1 MDKYIGKKLDGRYEI
16 QELIGTGGMANVYK
30 AVDRIDGSVKAV
42 KILREEFLDNEE
54 LVRRFKNES
63 KAIGLLSH
71 PNIVKVFDVNFSDS
85 VQYIVMEYLD
95 GITLKQ
101 YIDHQKKLTWKD
113 TVHFTTQILRA
124 LQHAHD
130 RGIVHRDIK
139 PQNIMM
145 LSNGDIKVTDF
156 GIARFSR
163 SETRTITD
171 KAIGSVHYISPE
183 QAKGDITD
191 AKADIYSVGVMMYEM
206 LTGKLPFIS
215 NSAVSVAIKQISDT
229 PKSLREIDENI
240 PEGLEEITLKAMA
253 KDPAKRYQSA
263 AQMLRDIEDF
273 KKNPSIVFE
282 YKYLGTD
289 SPTLYIDNT
298 KAASGVVKSAPKKAS
313 PALSAKETAARK
325 RHRENL
331 PMMILLGITGA
342 CVVGAAILL
351 FMVFSLSGL
360 GQQYADVELPD
371 FTGKNITDVESN
383 ASYNN
388 FRFKVVEDFNAEYDL
403 GVVYSQSPIPPKQI
417 KENGEIT
424 LFVSKG
430 PEKITIPPT
439 VDMEYGAAV
448 KLLQNMGL
456 KVGQVSAQ
464 DENFQGGRIVKT
476 DPVSGT
482 EVLTGSMI
490 TLYVNMPAA
499 SSTAWVPD
507 LKGMTFNQAKSALT
521 EAGLRV
527 GEVTEKED
535 IIEKGR
541 VLEQSVEAGRSVDKN
556 TPINLVLSLGLVP
569 KEVTIKVELPYGLY
583 IGGNKVYSY
592 SVVAR
597 CDGADVGSTSV
608 FQKYEKKPSWP
619 LTFTENGEKTYL
631 VYIRDNNNGEH
642 LHSTYV
648 VNFETGD
655 VKITRESNALFNYT
669 EPEARP
675 PIDKVTLDRNEL
687 SLTQGSTATLKAT
700 VTPTEAADKTV
711 TWTSSDAAVATVDEN
726 GVITALAEGTTVI
739 RATAGGVYSEC
750 TVTVT
755 ASQETPVEPVGD

>member
-16 QELIGTGGMANVYK
+16 QELIGSGGMANVYK

-85 VQYIVMEYLD
+85 IQYIVMEYLD

-101 YIDHQKKLTWKD
+101 YIEHQKKLTWKD

-206 LTGKLPFIS
+206 LTGTLPFVS

-240 PEGLEEITLKAMA
+240 PEGLEEITLKAMT

-282 YKYLGTD
+282 YKYLGNEAPTMYVD
-289 SPTLYIDNT
+289 ST
-298 KAASGVVKSAPKKAS
+298 KPASGAAKPTAKK
-313 PALSAKETAARK
+313 TAAAVSQKGAPTK
-325 RHRENL
+325 RRNENL
-331 PMMILLGITGA
+331 PIMILLGITGA

-360 GQQYADVELPD
+360 GTQYEDVPLPD
-371 FTGKNITDVESN
+371 FTGQNITEVEGN
-383 ASYNN
+383 AEYTN
-388 FRFKVVEDFNAEYDL
+388 FRFKVVEDFNASYDL
-403 GVVYSQSPIPPKQI
+403 GVIYSQSPIPPKQI

-424 LFVSKG
+424 LYVSKG
-430 PEKITIPPT
+430 PEKITIPNT
-439 VDMEYGAAV
+439 IDMEYGAAV
-448 KLLQNMGL
+448 KMLQNMGL
-456 KVGQVSAQ
+456 KVGQESIA
-464 DENFQGGRIVKT
+464 DENYQGGRIVKT

-482 EVLTGSMI
+482 EVMTGSLI
-490 TLYVNMPAA
+490 TLFVNQPAA
-499 SSTAWVPD
+499 SSTAWMPD
-507 LKGMTFNQAKSALT
+507 LVGMTFNQAKSALT

-535 IIEKGR
+535 PVEKGR
-541 VLEQSVEAGRSVDKN
+541 VLEQGIPAGRSVEKN
-556 TPINLVLSLGLVP
+556 TPVTLVLSLGIVP
-569 KEVTIKVELPYGLY
+569 KRVEFTAELPY
-583 IGGNKVYSY
+583 KVNGATPYSA
-592 SVVAR
+592 VVK
-597 CDGADVGSTSV
+597 CDGKDVGSTTIVTSYDSLPTWNIA
-608 FQKYEKKPSWP
+608 FI
-619 LTFTENGEKTYL
+619 ENGEKTYM
-631 VYIRDNNNGEH
+631 VYVKDSNNAEY

-655 VKITRESNALFNYT
+655 VKITKETNTVFNYT
-669 EPEARP
+669 DKPARP
-675 PIDKVTLDRNEL
+675 KVDGVTLDKTEL
-687 SLTQGSTATLKAT
+687 SLVAGTTGKLTAT
-700 VTPTEAADKTV
+700 VTPSEASEADKTV
-711 TWTSSDAAVATVDEN
+711 VWSSDNTGVATVDASGN
-726 GVITALAEGTTVI
+726 VTAVAEGTATI
-739 RATAGGVYSEC
+739 TATAGGKTATC

-755 ASQETPVEPVGD
+755 AAGA

>member
-16 QELIGTGGMANVYK
+16 QELIGAGGMANVYK
-30 AVDRIDGSVKAV
+30 AVDRIDGSIKAV

-85 VQYIVMEYLD
+85 IQYIVMEYLD

-206 LTGKLPFIS
+206 LTGKLPFVS

-282 YKYLGTD
+282 YKYLGND
-289 SPTLYIDNT
+289 SPTLYIDST
-298 KAASGVVKSAPKKAS
+298 KAANGVVKSAPKKVSSA
-313 PALSAKETAARK
+313 PSAKDAAARK
-325 RHRENL
+325 KRRQNL
-331 PMMILLGITGA
+331 PMMILIGITGA

-371 FTGKNITDVESN
+371 FTGKNITEVESSE
-383 ASYNN
+383 SYRN
-388 FRFKVVEDFNAEYDL
+388 FKFKVVEEFNAEYDL

-535 IIEKGR
+535 EVEKGR
-541 VLEQSVEAGRSVDKN
+541 VLEQSVEAGRSVSKN
-556 TPINLVLSLGLVP
+556 TPISLVISLGIVP
-569 KEVTIKVELPYGLY
+569 KQRTFTVELPFGL
-583 IGGNKVYSY
+583 GSDVYSY
-592 SVVAR
+592 SVVVK
-597 CDGADVGSTSV
+597 CDGTSIGSTTISK
-608 FQKYEKKPSWP
+608 QYENKPTWS

-631 VYIRDNNNGEH
+631 VYIRDGNNAEH

-655 VKITRESNALFNYT
+655 VKVTRESNALFNYT
-669 EPEARP
+669 TPQARP
-675 PIDKVTLDRNEL
+675 KVNSVTVNEATLAIKVGE
-687 SLTQGSTATLKAT
+687 SAAVTATVDAD
-700 VTPTEAADKTV
+700 ADADKTV
-711 TWTSSDAAVATVDEN
+711 TWTSSDSNIATVGADGSVTAVAEGSCT
-726 GVITALAEGTTVI
+726 IT
-739 RATAGGVYSEC
+739 ATAGGVASSNSC
-750 TVTVT
+750 SVTVSAAAT
-755 ASQETPVEPVGD
+755 GA